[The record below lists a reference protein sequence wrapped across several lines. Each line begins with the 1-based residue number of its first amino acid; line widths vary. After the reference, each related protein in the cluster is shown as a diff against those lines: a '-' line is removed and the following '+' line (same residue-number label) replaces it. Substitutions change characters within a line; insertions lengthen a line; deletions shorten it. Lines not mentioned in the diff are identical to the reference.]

1 MSGAFHEIRGY
12 KWIVVGILWFVCFF
26 NYADRQAIFSVFP
39 LLKSE
44 LRLTDV
50 QLGMVGASFMWTY
63 ALFGPIAGWLC
74 DRLTRKTLIL
84 GGLIFWSLVTAAS
97 AFAHTYAQLLVCRA
111 LGGLGEALYLPASM
125 SLIGDYHGS
134 ATRSRAMSIHQSS
147 VYAGTVAGGTVSGF
161 VAQFYGWR
169 SSFILLGG
177 LGILL
182 GILVWRLLQEPIRG
196 MSDPCA
202 RGELKSIRADRKSTG
217 GINEVLSSRPVLLL
231 IAVFTGA
238 NFVAMVFLSWIPT
251 FLYRKFNMSLSMAGL
266 NGTIYLQG
274 ASVLGVLSGGLLADT
289 LAKRPGSR
297 RSGRMFTQSL
307 GLICGVPFLF
317 LTGWTLSLPVLFLS
331 MIGFGYG
338 KGIYDSNIFAS
349 LYDVVSVEHRGIA
362 AGIMNSLGWLGGSAA
377 PILMAIGAEKYGMSA
392 CISSTAAIF
401 LLLGTLLLWA
411 ACRVSVSAGA
421 KAVDYP
427 I

>member
-1 MSGAFHEIRGY
+1 
-12 KWIVVGILWFVCFF
+12 
-26 NYADRQAIFSVFP
+26 
-39 LLKSE
+39 
-44 LRLTDV
+44 
-50 QLGMVGASFMWTY
+50 
-63 ALFGPIAGWLC
+63 
-74 DRLTRKTLIL
+74 
-84 GGLIFWSLVTAAS
+84 
-97 AFAHTYAQLLVCRA
+97 
-111 LGGLGEALYLPASM
+111 
-125 SLIGDYHGS
+125 
-134 ATRSRAMSIHQSS
+134 
-147 VYAGTVAGGTVSGF
+147 
-161 VAQFYGWR
+161 
-169 SSFILLGG
+169 
-177 LGILL
+177 
-182 GILVWRLLQEPIRG
+182 

-202 RGELKSIRADRKSTG
+202 RGELPSIRASRDAIG
-217 GINEVLSSRPVLLL
+217 GIHEVLSNRLVLLL
-231 IAVFTGA
+231 ILVFTGA
-238 NFVAMVFLSWIPT
+238 NFVAMVFLSWIPS

-274 ASVLGVLSGGLLADT
+274 ASVLGVLSGGLLADA

-331 MIGFGYG
+331 MIGFGYS

-349 LYDVVSVEHRGIA
+349 LYDLVSVEHRGIA

-411 ACRVSVSAGA
+411 AHRVSVSAGA